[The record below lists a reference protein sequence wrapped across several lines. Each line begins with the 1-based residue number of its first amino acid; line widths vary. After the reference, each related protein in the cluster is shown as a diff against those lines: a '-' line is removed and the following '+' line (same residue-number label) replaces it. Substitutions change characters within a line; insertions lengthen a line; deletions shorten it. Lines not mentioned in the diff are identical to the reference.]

1 MKEIL
6 IKVSWLKEHTKG
18 FVLVLTL
25 PLILEVILSVSS
37 VAMAI
42 ISKNLIDAA
51 ENKDKALLITYVGL
65 FIGSIIIQLVLDG
78 ILLYIRTHNTEL
90 ISNKLREN
98 LLMRVNEKQWG
109 KLSRYH
115 SGDISTR
122 MTSDIGN
129 ITSILVNTI
138 PDIVS
143 LAASLIASFFALL
156 LLKPSLA
163 MIAFILGPISLIL
176 SRLYARKLKKFNAN
190 IQNSESSCRSFLQ
203 EAIQNIT
210 IIKTFCLEQFIN
222 GEFKKLQDKKYR
234 FVMGRGRMTIVSNSA
249 LSISYWVGYAI
260 AFAWGAVG
268 IFNGSETFG
277 ALTAF
282 IQLINK
288 VQGPFTGLAYSLPQ
302 LISSSTSIERI
313 MELENLEKEIK
324 LDEIADFTS
333 VGIRFENVS
342 FFYEENKYIVND
354 ASLQIEEGET
364 VALIGPSGKGKTTLI
379 RLIMGLLKPN
389 SGTIYVGDKEKEF
402 QICASTRKLIS
413 YVPQGNTLFSGT
425 IIENIRMGCE
435 EASKDEVIEALR
447 SACAWDFIKDLKN
460 GIYTTIGERG
470 IGLSEGQAQRI
481 AIARAII
488 HKTPILLL
496 DEATS
501 ALDAQTEIQVLNNIQ
516 NLDYKPTCII
526 ITHRNTALKICDRV
540 ITLETEGIVEI
551 GNLNYQASN
560 EETG

>member
-163 MIAFILGPISLIL
+163 MIAL
-176 SRLYARKLKKFNAN
+176 
-190 IQNSESSCRSFLQ
+190 
-203 EAIQNIT
+203 
-210 IIKTFCLEQFIN
+210 
-222 GEFKKLQDKKYR
+222 
-234 FVMGRGRMTIVSNSA
+234 
-249 LSISYWVGYAI
+249 
-260 AFAWGAVG
+260 
-268 IFNGSETFG
+268 
-277 ALTAF
+277 
-282 IQLINK
+282 
-288 VQGPFTGLAYSLPQ
+288 
-302 LISSSTSIERI
+302 
-313 MELENLEKEIK
+313 
-324 LDEIADFTS
+324 
-333 VGIRFENVS
+333 
-342 FFYEENKYIVND
+342 
-354 ASLQIEEGET
+354 
-364 VALIGPSGKGKTTLI
+364 
-379 RLIMGLLKPN
+379 
-389 SGTIYVGDKEKEF
+389 
-402 QICASTRKLIS
+402 
-413 YVPQGNTLFSGT
+413 
-425 IIENIRMGCE
+425 
-435 EASKDEVIEALR
+435 
-447 SACAWDFIKDLKN
+447 
-460 GIYTTIGERG
+460 
-470 IGLSEGQAQRI
+470 
-481 AIARAII
+481 
-488 HKTPILLL
+488 
-496 DEATS
+496 
-501 ALDAQTEIQVLNNIQ
+501 
-516 NLDYKPTCII
+516 
-526 ITHRNTALKICDRV
+526 
-540 ITLETEGIVEI
+540 
-551 GNLNYQASN
+551 
-560 EETG
+560 